1 MRRRTRRYWS
11 CYPEALISGNSGL
24 RPGLLALALALAT
37 SPGCDGP
44 RAGAQGGSRSP
55 RQPSRGVFDGITLT
69 PIEVEF
75 SGPPAKTYGVPLRQA
90 LSPTEQS
97 IAAVLAQRGMQA
109 DPALHRAARELARTF
124 PNGANVPSRLIEAVL
139 SWAGIVDP
147 PPRLVFVELPED
159 PAACYRSYTA
169 ACRGAVDSLIGK
181 VESSASRVPA
191 RFGVGVARG
200 SDGTTRM
207 LTAVVDPMV
216 ALAPVSATMSA
227 RDRVDI
233 RGRLVG
239 ARTKP
244 SVEVVDPSGRGYT
257 APTSVSLDG
266 SFAAQV
272 ECASR
277 GVYQVEVMADGAYGP
292 EVAAN
297 FPLFCATQAPSRVR
311 VELERI
317 AQGVDADAL
326 ARASFVH
333 LNAERKRRGVAP
345 VSWDERAAGVA
356 EAHSK
361 DMVRA
366 GYVGHVSA
374 RTGDVSA
381 RFERARIV
389 GAVIRENVALGYGP
403 KGIHNSLMSSPGHR
417 VNLLAE
423 DVTHVGIG
431 VVLGPDDS
439 GVPGAPRPLFLTQNF
454 FKKPGA
460 GAPRDGQLAS
470 TIRARVDGARAQSG
484 LAAAQWDDGLDVV
497 ANTLAARVAAGRRL
511 PSGWEQEVFDLG
523 YETVETHQ
531 VTGPDFDA
539 LPGVDLFLLPKL
551 AAGVG
556 VARQPREQGFVMIVL
571 VVG

>member
-1 MRRRTRRYWS
+1 M
-11 CYPEALISGNSGL
+11 
-24 RPGLLALALALAT
+24 
-37 SPGCDGP
+37 
-44 RAGAQGGSRSP
+44 
-55 RQPSRGVFDGITLT
+55 FDGITLT
-69 PIEVEF
+69 PLEVEF
-75 SGPPAKTYGVPLRQA
+75 SGPPARTYGGPVRHP

-97 IAAVLAQRGMQA
+97 VAAVLSERGMQA
-109 DPALHRAARELARTF
+109 DPALNRAARELARTL

-139 SWAGIVDP
+139 AWAGVVDP
-147 PPRLVFVELPED
+147 PPRLVVVELPED
-159 PAACYRSYTA
+159 PAACYRNYTD
-169 ACRGAVDSLIGK
+169 ACRGAVASLVGK
-181 VESSASRVPA
+181 VESASSRVPA

-200 SDGTTRM
+200 TDGNTRM
-207 LTAVVDPMV
+207 ITAVVDPMV
-216 ALAPVSATMSA
+216 AMAPVPTTMSA
-227 RDRVDI
+227 RDRVEI

-244 SVEVVDPSGRGYT
+244 SVEVVEPSGRGYT

-266 SFAAQV
+266 SFSAQI

-277 GVYQVEVMADGAYGP
+277 GVYQVEVMADGAHGP

-297 FPLFCATQAPSRVR
+297 FPVSCAMPAPTRVR

-317 AQGVDADAL
+317 AAGVDADAF
-326 ARASFVH
+326 ARANFAH
-333 LNAERKRRGVAP
+333 LNNERKRRGVAP
-345 VSWDERAAGVA
+345 VSWDDRAAGVA

-361 DMVRA
+361 DMMR
-366 GYVGHVSA
+366 GGFVGHVSP

-389 GAVIRENVALGYGP
+389 GAVIRENVARGYGP
-403 KGIHNSLMSSPGHR
+403 KGIHDSLMSSPGHR

-431 VVLGPDDS
+431 VVVGPIDPE
-439 GVPGAPRPLFLTQNF
+439 VPGAPRPLFVTQNF

-460 GAPRDGQLAS
+460 GAPRDGQLAP
-470 TIRARVDGARAQSG
+470 TIRARVDGARTQRG
-484 LAAAQWDDGLDVV
+484 LGAVRWDDGLDVV

-531 VTGPDFDA
+531 VTAPDFDA
-539 LPGVDLFLLPKL
+539 LPGVDLFFGPEL

-556 VARQPREQGFVMIVL
+556 VVRQPKDQGFVMIVL